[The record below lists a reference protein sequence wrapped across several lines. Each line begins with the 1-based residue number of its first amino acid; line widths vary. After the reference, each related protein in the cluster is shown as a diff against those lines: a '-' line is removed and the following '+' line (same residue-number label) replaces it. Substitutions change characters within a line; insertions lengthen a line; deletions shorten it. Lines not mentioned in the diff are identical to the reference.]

1 MRFLCVASSLF
12 FCVVGHASDIKITV
26 EPVAG
31 SETPFAVAEAVVD
44 AQPEVVWEI
53 VSHCNDYVKN
63 MVKIAASKELER
75 KGDESSSFTTLCEV
89 TADLP
94 FPLSD
99 LVSVSRA
106 VHTVEPGKS
115 WQRKWAF
122 VRGDYEINEGAWI
135 LKAIAG
141 GEKTLVTYRLRAKPN
156 IPLPAS
162 MLANFTKDTLPAVM
176 KNLQAKAKLA
186 PKRPAA
192 PAPVAP
198 AVAPVAPVVVP
209 VDAVPAEP
217 IAPG

>member
-1 MRFLCVASSLF
+1 MRFLCIIAATLLPSLALR
-12 FCVVGHASDIKITV
+12 ASDIKITV

-53 VSHCNDYVKN
+53 VSRCNDYAKN

-106 VHTVEPGKS
+106 VNTVVPGKS
-115 WQRKWAF
+115 YQRKWTI

-135 LKAIAG
+135 LKAIDDG
-141 GEKTLVTYRLRAKPN
+141 QKTLVTYRLRAKPN

-162 MLANFTKDTLPAVM
+162 MLANFTRDTLPTVM

-186 PKRPAA
+186 PKRAA
-192 PAPVAP
+192 V
-198 AVAPVAPVVVP
+198 PVAPVVAP
-209 VDAVPAEP
+209 VVAPEASLAQPTAPAP
-217 IAPG
+217 